1 MKRIIL
7 TIAAVAALAVTA
19 IALADQPVR
28 VFKTVPAG
36 TNVVVS
42 VKFGNDAVNP
52 TAYDIFGV
60 TNGTCAVYSVLYK
73 NGAPVTN
80 TYVAAQ
86 AVASTNA
93 VTNADAKKY
102 LYGDFLLFLF
112 SNSNGGQV
120 WVYGDKKQ

>member
-1 MKRIIL
+1 MKKTIIIASVMAVI
-7 TIAAVAALAVTA
+7 TIAA
-19 IALADQPVR
+19 LADKPVR
-28 VFKTVPAG
+28 VYKTVPAG

-60 TNGTCAVYSVLYK
+60 TNGTCAVYSIVQK

-80 TYVAAQ
+80 TYVAAK

-93 VTNADAKKY
+93 VTNADVKKY
-102 LYGDFLLFLF
+102 LYGDFLLFKF
-112 SNSNGGQV
+112 SQSNGGQI
-120 WVYGDKKQ
+120 WVYGDQKQ